1 MKRILLLIAIAAMT
15 LSVHAQ
21 LVSSKTPQPQ
31 QGNITFVN
39 PIGAAALPDGTD
51 LEGIIIEGE
60 LIEDGV
66 LIQELR
72 YSYDAYGETCI
83 ESMQLADR
91 RFAPLRKGRGL
102 VAKEYPPYDT
112 TKIVTVTFVPDKD
125 KTHWV
130 GSYAIGRIPSH
141 ETCEVTLIGFKCI
154 KKEDFQMHLIE
165 SKE

>member
-1 MKRILLLIAIAAMT
+1 MT
-15 LSVHAQ
+15 MTVHAQ
-21 LVSSKTPQPQ
+21 LVSSKTSQPQ

-39 PIGAAALPDGTD
+39 PIGGGALPDGTN
-51 LEGIIIEGE
+51 LEGIIIEGN

-72 YSYDAYGETCI
+72 YSYEAYGEACV
-83 ESMQLADR
+83 ESMQLVDR

-102 VAKEYPPYDT
+102 VATEYPPYDT
-112 TKIVTVTFVPDKD
+112 SWIVTVNFVPDKD

-130 GSYAIGRIPSH
+130 GTYTIGRIPSH
-141 ETCEVTLIGFKCI
+141 ETCEVTLLSCKCI